1 MPTDESMNAHDLLES
16 LNLLDEHEQIEAK
29 RGSEAGKSVLETVCA
44 FANEPG
50 LGGGWLLLGVVREE
64 LALFPAYEAEGV
76 AQPDKV
82 AADLATQCR
91 NTFNVPVRVEI
102 STEAVDGKA
111 VLVVHVPEA
120 PAHDKPVYFKSRGL
134 PAGALRRVGGV
145 DQHCT
150 EDDLLV
156 LYQGRQQESFDAAV
170 VPDATLADLS
180 PEALADY
187 RQSRAEANAD
197 AQELRW
203 SDQELLQALGC
214 IRVQGEGGQDW
225 RPTVAGL
232 ILFGTPHALR
242 RCFPTTRVDYIR
254 VPGREW
260 VPDPD
265 RRFDSIE
272 LRDPLFRLI
281 RRAQAAVLDDL
292 PKAFSLAEGDL
303 QRRDTPAI
311 PLSVVREAIVNALMH
326 RSYRSASPVQIIRY
340 SNRVEIRNPGFSL
353 KAREHLGEPG
363 SQLRNPRIAAVLYDT
378 RFAET
383 KGSGIRVMRDA
394 MRKAGLTPPLFE
406 SDRGQD
412 LFVARYSFHH
422 FLGPEDLTWLA
433 GFKALHLGDDDA
445 KALVFVKEY
454 RAIDNA
460 AYRDLLGV
468 DTLAASQALRRLRDA
483 GLLEQK
489 GRGSATYYLPTTKL
503 LPAAPQEGLNG
514 EPGGLSSKPGALSS
528 KPGALS
534 SKPSALPSKLDAL
547 SSKPAALSSQPD
559 ADSQRDA
566 LLATLPGTLAARVGS
581 LGLRARPDDVRA
593 AVLELCTLHPWRA
606 EDLAIL
612 LRRNAEYVRQNHL
625 RPLMRSGQLEQVYPA
640 EPKHPA
646 QAYRAAPTAS

>member
-1 MPTDESMNAHDLLES
+1 
-16 LNLLDEHEQIEAK
+16 
-29 RGSEAGKSVLETVCA
+29 
-44 FANEPG
+44 
-50 LGGGWLLLGVVREE
+50 
-64 LALFPAYEAEGV
+64 
-76 AQPDKV
+76 
-82 AADLATQCR
+82 
-91 NTFNVPVRVEI
+91 
-102 STEAVDGKA
+102 
-111 VLVVHVPEA
+111 
-120 PAHDKPVYFKSRGL
+120 
-134 PAGALRRVGGV
+134 
-145 DQHCT
+145 
-150 EDDLLV
+150 
-156 LYQGRQQESFDAAV
+156 
-170 VPDATLADLS
+170 
-180 PEALADY
+180 
-187 RQSRAEANAD
+187 
-197 AQELRW
+197 
-203 SDQELLQALGC
+203 
-214 IRVQGEGGQDW
+214 
-225 RPTVAGL
+225 
-232 ILFGTPHALR
+232 
-242 RCFPTTRVDYIR
+242 
-254 VPGREW
+254 
-260 VPDPD
+260 
-265 RRFDSIE
+265 
-272 LRDPLFRLI
+272 
-281 RRAQAAVLDDL
+281 
-292 PKAFSLAEGDL
+292 
-303 QRRDTPAI
+303 
-311 PLSVVREAIVNALMH
+311 
-326 RSYRSASPVQIIRY
+326 
-340 SNRVEIRNPGFSL
+340 
-353 KAREHLGEPG
+353 
-363 SQLRNPRIAAVLYDT
+363 
-378 RFAET
+378 
-383 KGSGIRVMRDA
+383 MRDA

-528 KPGALS
+528 KP
-534 SKPSALPSKLDAL
+534 SALPSKLDAL